1 MYNIQFSENALIDL
15 EYFRKFDQKIILA
28 GIEQN
33 LNHQPSTQT
42 KNRKP
47 LRPND
52 LAKWALR
59 IEQNRIF
66 YDVLEEEK
74 IVDIVAIGRKEH
86 NKLLIRGEEVKL

>member
-15 EYFRKFDQKIILA
+15 ESFRKFDQKIILA

-52 LAKWALR
+52 LAKWELR
-59 IEQNRIF
+59 IEHNRIF
-66 YDVLEEEK
+66 YDILEEEK
-74 IVDIVAIGRKEH
+74 SVDVVAIGWKKH
-86 NKLLIRGEEVKL
+86 QKLFIRGEEVKL

>member
-47 LRPND
+47 LRSND
-52 LAKWALR
+52 LAKWELR

-66 YDVLEEEK
+66 YDVLEEAK
-74 IVDIVAIGRKEH
+74 IVDVVAIGRKEH
-86 NKLLIRGEEVKL
+86 NKLFIRGEEVKL